1 MIYRYKKDDTS
12 TSESNNDNQTS
23 DTTNESNEDNKT
35 SDATSES
42 NNDGNSNYSETT
54 DSEEPPSSSNTTM
67 DAEFKKEDNQFK
79 KEANHKL
86 KSYPKTGEKK
96 STVIM
101 VVGVGLIAIAL
112 GMVYWRKRRG

>member
-1 MIYRYKKDDTS
+1 
-12 TSESNNDNQTS
+12 
-23 DTTNESNEDNKT
+23 
-35 SDATSES
+35 
-42 NNDGNSNYSETT
+42 
-54 DSEEPPSSSNTTM
+54 M